1 MTTTALPNPFMP
13 TPDDLDEQ
21 IATARDMLNRAFWK
35 AESAEQFAAVIQIEA
50 EYLVPL
56 LAQRAS
62 LEG

>member
-1 MTTTALPNPFMP
+1 MP